1 MEKTYTLVVEK
12 VSFEEHTVK
21 APSLQAAE
29 QAIRGKIGAA
39 DANAHV
45 FCKHFTQILKK

>member
-21 APSLQAAE
+21 APSLQAAK
-29 QAIRGKIGAA
+29 QAIRDKI
-39 DANAHV
+39 NAGGDNIHV
-45 FCKHFTQILKK
+45 YCKHFTQILKK